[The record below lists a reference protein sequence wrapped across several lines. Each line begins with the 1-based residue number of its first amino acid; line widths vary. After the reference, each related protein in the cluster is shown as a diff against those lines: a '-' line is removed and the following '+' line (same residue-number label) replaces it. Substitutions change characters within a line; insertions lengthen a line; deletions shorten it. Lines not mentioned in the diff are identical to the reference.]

1 MKGRTLLVALLL
13 ICADNTLQAAP
24 WNWPAEATGSD
35 SLRNDYL
42 LDRYGVQLLEPKIIG
57 GDEARL
63 GDDPWQVALI
73 RGDNLG
79 PDRRPFCGG
88 VLVADIWV
96 LTAAHCVD
104 KDTQPFQ
111 VSVLVGATDVGPN
124 GGAMRV
130 EVQKIILHPRYLSG
144 EPPLHDVALLQL
156 ASSGSGRFSRAIPVL
171 PAQGEPKAL
180 ASQASARVTGWGT
193 VISGGEQGV
202 RKLRYIN
209 LQIVSNSTCNDRTSY
224 NRKIT
229 DYMVCAGFAKDSDP
243 MDSCQG
249 DSGGPLTV
257 MFDGNRYLA
266 GIVSWGDGC
275 ARKGKPGVYAKAS
288 HYSEWVDDCQKG
300 KATCQSP
307 TFSVIGRNAVEG
319 TVLVVQHQGAGK

>member
-13 ICADNTLQAAP
+13 ICADNTLQADP

-130 EVQKIILHPRYLSG
+130 EVQKSSCIPATFRVNRPFMTLPCCSWLHRVVEDFPAPFPFCLRRVSQRHWLARHPPGSLDG
-144 EPPLHDVALLQL
+144 EPLYRAANRGCANFATSICRLSPTAPAMTVQATTARSLITWYVL
-156 ASSGSGRFSRAIPVL
+156 ASPKTQIPWI
-171 PAQGEPKAL
+171 
-180 ASQASARVTGWGT
+180 R
-193 VISGGEQGV
+193 
-202 RKLRYIN
+202 
-209 LQIVSNSTCNDRTSY
+209 
-224 NRKIT
+224 
-229 DYMVCAGFAKDSDP
+229 
-243 MDSCQG
+243 
-249 DSGGPLTV
+249 
-257 MFDGNRYLA
+257 
-266 GIVSWGDGC
+266 
-275 ARKGKPGVYAKAS
+275 AKATA
-288 HYSEWVDDCQKG
+288 VD
-300 KATCQSP
+300 
-307 TFSVIGRNAVEG
+307 
-319 TVLVVQHQGAGK
+319 L